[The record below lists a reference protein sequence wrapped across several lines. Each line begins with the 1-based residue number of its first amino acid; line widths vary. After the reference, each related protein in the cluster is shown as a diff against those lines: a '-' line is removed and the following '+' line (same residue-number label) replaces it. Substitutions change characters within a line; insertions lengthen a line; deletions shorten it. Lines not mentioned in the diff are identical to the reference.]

1 MKKTKYNQGDIVRYQ
16 LSFETQLLT
25 IIEVFELQYRILWSN
40 HNGLSGT
47 NLMLISNLDNYD
59 HHKLVT
65 RGQ

>member
-1 MKKTKYNQGDIVRYQ
+1 MKTKYNQGDIVRNQ
-16 LSFETQLLT
+16 FSFETQLLT

-40 HNGLSGT
+40 HNGNGT
-47 NLMLISNLDNYD
+47 VLMDINYLDNYD

>member
-16 LSFETQLLT
+16 FSFETQLLT

-40 HNGLSGT
+40 HNGNGT
-47 NLMLISNLDNYD
+47 VLMDINYLDDCN

>member
-16 LSFETQLLT
+16 FSFETQLLT

-40 HNGLSGT
+40 HNERGT
-47 NLMLISNLDNYD
+47 VLMDINYLDDCN

>member
-1 MKKTKYNQGDIVRYQ
+1 MTKHKYNQGDIVRYQ
-16 LSFETQLLT
+16 FSFETQLLT

-40 HNGLSGT
+40 HNGSGT
-47 NLMLISNLDNYD
+47 VLMDINYLDDCN